1 MFPPDMSLILG
12 LLRKNYCQWFRN
24 YQLIDASSNCL
35 YTRFLRY
42 IIHVEQEFYANLPG
56 CIPKKR
62 NCAFLKQSDSKIY
75 LEDRPENLQTQYMA
89 TRSSSKDVLVSWDE
103 RGHVLFEIV
112 LERCL
117 CSRNHL
123 NSHSSSIFT
132 GASSPCSSSGPL
144 STQILSSWYEVL
156 QHKLRDVVKRFETC
170 MVTMY
175 HVLHTIHALYI
186 CLHGWLIFRDEC
198 VGTYTIPVDALSYGC
213 PMTVVELLPD
223 FSGPSKVWMDSPP
236 KVKQRVYLK
245 SL

>member
-1 MFPPDMSLILG
+1 MYP
-12 LLRKNYCQWFRN
+12 
-24 YQLIDASSNCL
+24 
-35 YTRFLRY
+35 
-42 IIHVEQEFYANLPG
+42 E
-56 CIPKKR
+56 KR

-75 LEDRPENLQTQYMA
+75 LEDSPENLQTQYMA
-89 TRSSSKDVLVSWDE
+89 TRSSLKDVLVSWDE
-103 RGHVLFEIV
+103 RGHVLFAIV

-144 STQILSSWYEVL
+144 STQVLSSWYEVL

-175 HVLHTIHALYI
+175 HVLHTIHVLYI
-186 CLHGWLIFRDEC
+186 CLHGWLIFHDEC

-213 PMTVVELLPD
+213 PMTVVQLLPD

-236 KVKQRVYLK
+236 ESETARVPEKFMTNYPQRQALPSNQFPTHHFSGTFFFFLGGECRWFAAPKQ
-245 SL
+245 